1 MNLPTTRYYG
11 SKRKLVDKIWS
22 ALESLHAE
30 YDTVLDLFGGTGLL
44 SYYMVSKNKSV
55 IYNDIMQFNCA
66 IADALLC
73 TRRGSFTQEDANA
86 LLNKKDGFDYHYYIR
101 DIYDGIYYTPEEN
114 TLIDVV
120 TQNIEKLPLE
130 KQSSAYYMLFQS
142 CMIKRPF
149 NIFHRKNLNLRE
161 NHVESRFGNK
171 RTWEQPF
178 DVLFGRF
185 VEELNRFQFETLPD
199 VQIINQSAL
208 NVNMHA
214 DLVYLDTPYFA
225 KNGSTVT
232 YHNRYHFLEGL
243 MNYEQIPNHV
253 NDEKANK
260 EMNFSRCD
268 EFEKKATFM
277 DQLHQLLVMHHDSI
291 LAMSYT
297 SSGYPSIDELRQAVR
312 QHKEE
317 VHVVDLGI
325 HPFALNRNNEGRKE
339 VLIVGM

>member
-1 MNLPTTRYYG
+1 MQLPTTRYYG
-11 SKRKLVDKIWS
+11 SKRKLVEKIWS

-30 YDTVLDLFGGTGLL
+30 YDSVLDLFGGTGML
-44 SYYMVSKNKSV
+44 SYYMASKNKNV

-73 TRRGSFTQEDANA
+73 TRRGSFTQEDAIAFLSKNET
-86 LLNKKDGFDYHYYIR
+86 FDYHYYIR
-101 DIYDGIYYTPEEN
+101 DIFDGIYYTTEEN

-120 TQNIEKLPLE
+120 IQNIRRLPIE
-130 KQSSAYYMLFQS
+130 KQSSAYYVLFQS

-161 NHVESRFGNK
+161 NHVESKFGNK

-185 VEELNRFQFETLPD
+185 TDELNKCQFINLPN

-208 NVNMHA
+208 NVDIHA
-214 DLVYLDTPYFA
+214 DLVYLDTPYFT
-225 KNGSTVT
+225 KNGSPIS

-253 NDEKANK
+253 NMEKANR
-260 EMNFSRCD
+260 EMDFSRCD
-268 EFEKKATFM
+268 EFETKATYLEH
-277 DQLHQLLVMHHDSI
+277 LHQLLDVHHDSI
-291 LAMSYT
+291 IAMSYT
-297 SSGYPSIDELRQAVR
+297 SCGYPTVDELQHVIAQYKESVR
-312 QHKEE
+312 
-317 VHVVDLGI
+317 VVDLGI
-325 HPFALNRNNEGRKE
+325 HPFALNRNNNERRE